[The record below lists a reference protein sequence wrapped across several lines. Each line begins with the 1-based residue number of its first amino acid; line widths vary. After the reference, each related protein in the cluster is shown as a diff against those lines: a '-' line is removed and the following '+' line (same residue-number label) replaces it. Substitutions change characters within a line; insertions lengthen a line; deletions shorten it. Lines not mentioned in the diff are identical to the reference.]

1 MTRMRIER
9 RQVRNLLVTGA
20 VICALLGANVL
31 TPLVLDLHR
40 DWLVAIMLGICIGQL
55 NLVATWAALAP
66 GNILVRLPWSLL
78 LTVWMWQ
85 ALVVGNRLRFS
96 GFSRAQ
102 AILLGVVLLFGL
114 FVAMA
119 PLAIAARFFR
129 WRLLGWR
136 REVASD
142 DRAAVKVQF
151 NLRHLLLSM
160 FLLSLAMAMVRCIL
174 PEGQGWEI
182 ATDDELYVLLP
193 AVAFCNVVVTI
204 PCIWGAFASPR
215 RLPLLAAGWFAYC
228 ALLTGAEIGF
238 FVFLLGPPPEDLLE
252 IFSVIYLMNLMQCLT
267 VFGVLLIFRAIGFR
281 LVRVNSRRTQGPPP
295 SL

>member
-1 MTRMRIER
+1 LI
-9 RQVRNLLVTGA
+9 
-20 VICALLGANVL
+20 
-31 TPLVLDLHR
+31 
-40 DWLVAIMLGICIGQL
+40 
-55 NLVATWAALAP
+55 ATWAALAP

-96 GFSRAQ
+96 GFPRAE

-119 PLAIAARFFR
+119 PLAIVARFFR
-129 WRLLGWR
+129 WRLLGWER
-136 REVASD
+136 NDAVD

-160 FLLSLAMAMVRCIL
+160 FLLSMAMAMVRWIL
-174 PEGQGWEI
+174 PEGRGWEI
-182 ATDDELYVLLP
+182 ATDGELHVILP
-193 AVAFCNVVVTI
+193 VVAFCNVVVTI

-238 FVFLLGPPPEDLLE
+238 FVFFLGPTPDDLLD
-252 IFSVIYLMNLMQCLT
+252 IMFLWYLMNLMQCLT
-267 VFGVLLIFRAIGFR
+267 VFGILVIFRGLGFR
-281 LVRVNSRRTQGPPP
+281 LVRAN
-295 SL
+295 L

>member
-1 MTRMRIER
+1 
-9 RQVRNLLVTGA
+9 
-20 VICALLGANVL
+20 
-31 TPLVLDLHR
+31 
-40 DWLVAIMLGICIGQL
+40 MLGICIGQL
-55 NLVATWAALAP
+55 NLIATWAALAP

-85 ALVVGNRLRFS
+85 ALVVGNRISFS
-96 GFSRAQ
+96 GFPRAE
-102 AILLGVVLLFGL
+102 AILLGMVLLFGL

-142 DRAAVKVQF
+142 GRAAVKVQF

-160 FLLSLAMAMVRCIL
+160 FLLSLAMAMVRWGL
-174 PEGQGWEI
+174 PEGRGWEI
-182 ATDDELYVLLP
+182 PTDRYLYVHLLG
-193 AVAFCNVVVTI
+193 VAFCNVVVTI
-204 PCIWGAFASPR
+204 PCIWGAFASLR

-228 ALLTGAEIGF
+228 ALLTGAEIAF
-238 FVFLLGPPPEDLLE
+238 FVFFLG
-252 IFSVIYLMNLMQCLT
+252 Q
-267 VFGVLLIFRAIGFR
+267 
-281 LVRVNSRRTQGPPP
+281 